1 MSVGGKANEMDKK
14 RYDRNYRIDHCKLG
28 NCGSDYL
35 GNALTRREVMKATMT
50 GTATDLIKN
59 ATNDSSEKCIG

>member
-1 MSVGGKANEMDKK
+1 MTVGGKANEMDKK
-14 RYDRNYRIDHCKLG
+14 RYDRNYRIDCKLG